1 MIAELMLLTLLL
13 GIDLGM
19 LVYHIGLDWRR
30 RKIEADL
37 AEQAEAFRRRTWQPA
52 EWINVG
58 TEVTR
63 K

>member
-1 MIAELMLLTLLL
+1 MIAELIALTLAL

-19 LVYHIGLDWRR
+19 LVYHVGLDWRR

-37 AEQAEAFRRRTWQPA
+37 AEQAEAFRRRTWPA

-58 TEVTR
+58 KEVR
-63 K
+63 R